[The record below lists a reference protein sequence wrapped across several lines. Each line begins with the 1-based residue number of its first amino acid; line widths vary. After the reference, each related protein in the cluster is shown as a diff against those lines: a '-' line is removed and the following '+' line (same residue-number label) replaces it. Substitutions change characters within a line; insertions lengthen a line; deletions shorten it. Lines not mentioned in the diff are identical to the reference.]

1 MVEQTKQA
9 FKLDAEGRRRR
20 TVGEDYEERSREAGK
35 QVVETVAG
43 MLPGVGTAMTVEE
56 IREELQREDPNYRK
70 IALLGGAELIGL
82 IPGLGTAAKAGLRKV
97 ADKVGAGKIV
107 EALDAPKPKPE
118 STMIEEPKIISFTKK
133 KEDKELKDFNK
144 NLISSISEQASK
156 QAKLV
161 GELQEAGIYGD
172 YQKGVRVQS
181 QNYKGEALPPYT
193 ITGLSLTKVKLNNS
207 NLKRTEDRLK
217 IKFEYIEKDGDY
229 YLPMLNVEQTDGTKS
244 QVYLDA
250 LKQRNTPVM
259 GGPKDIVKKT
269 PFEKTGHTESVYHYT
284 TARKGT
290 PKEDVLDT
298 RQSMNY
304 GDMFDGI
311 GVHVGT
317 ARAAEER
324 GTEVAKSI
332 LESRGYYGDV
342 DMNDPY
348 LGKFMSE
355 NPDIEV
361 GSVIPLKANLS
372 KPLQGEEFGL
382 GYKEGDRLI
391 PPSENQVRNFL
402 NVERASLLSEMYKE
416 LDRIPTDREVIDR
429 IRQNLIDDGYTHIPY
444 TNELEDVGSTSFIVL
459 DPKYLRSTS
468 AKFDPKDKDKA
479 GLGLNKGGTV
489 MNKQMEMAFM
499 QQGGLKDDGMRK
511 DPVSGNEVPS
521 GSMAK
526 EVRDDIPAQLSE
538 GEYVVP
544 ADVVRFFGVKHF
556 EDLRNKAKDGLN
568 KMDKD
573 GRIGGEPVPVGG
585 PKAGPMGR
593 QMAMGG
599 DLTPEELQEIKKMAE
614 GGMVQ
619 MSDPYQQ
626 QQSMY
631 QQPRAMQSG
640 GITGEFVT
648 STGPASPQRPIYT
661 GEFSYEKP
669 GAGAYQPP
677 AGTQQTQQTP
687 VTLYGPNG
695 EVITLMLPKDQVRY
709 NELIAQG
716 YTTTAPTVVTP
727 QPRDDD
733 DDDDV
738 GGEED
743 NPTWMDKYDYTNFD
757 NLAQQ
762 TSAALDGPTTMLG
775 SAAEFV
781 FGGGVL
787 GKLAKA
793 SNAAQVAANIA
804 ILKAQ
809 GQEVK
814 GLTDKFNNYVNDNNL
829 GELKNFIT
837 GSRLAKQINTT
848 QVDAGL
854 FKDSTDVFG
863 NKIFKTEEEFNKQ
876 MQKNAGE
883 NYKYDPT
890 ITTPV
895 DHDDDDSTPPIN
907 VSGGYKRTGSLAP
920 TAEEI
925 GSIRPGPRP
934 LVTKPTLTATEKY
947 ERDQARESAS
957 SSRIDDQRREQR
969 IRDIV
974 SGAIQP
980 KNIDE
985 KREFDNVISAAATS
999 VRSVSTSI

>member
-43 MLPGVGTAMTVEE
+43 MLPGVGTAMTAEE
-56 IREELQREDPNYRK
+56 IRKELQKEDPNYRK

-97 ADKVGAGKIV
+97 ADKVGADKIV

-118 STMIEEPKIISFTKK
+118 STII
-133 KEDKELKDFNK
+133 D
-144 NLISSISEQASK
+144 
-156 QAKLV
+156 
-161 GELQEAGIYGD
+161 
-172 YQKGVRVQS
+172 
-181 QNYKGEALPPYT
+181 
-193 ITGLSLTKVKLNNS
+193 
-207 NLKRTEDRLK
+207 
-217 IKFEYIEKDGDY
+217 
-229 YLPMLNVEQTDGTKS
+229 
-244 QVYLDA
+244 
-250 LKQRNTPVM
+250 
-259 GGPKDIVKKT
+259 GPKDTVKKA
-269 PFEKTGHTESVYHYT
+269 PFEMTGHTESVYHYT

-677 AGTQQTQQTP
+677 AGTQQTQQTT

-695 EVITLMLPKDQVRY
+695 ETVTLTLPRDQVRY
-709 NELIAQG
+709 DQLMAQG
-716 YTTTAPTVVTP
+716 YTTTAPTVAPTQQTIRGNDDSGRPPPPTSKPWYEVTDFTSGEEGGKASAEGYFGKPTDFGAGLVGLAGAAIGGIPGAVAGKYGVQVSNLASARAEVVIRTAMGDTTGANALQAAINAELKASSGLGLADKAIDAVFGSDGDMKVIDALVAAGIEVDRSLRDDDLDKFMEDLRKNRSSVTKLQNKFGDKTVTP
-727 QPRDDD
+727 TASEIKKDTKDTDVEVQRPTVTTAPRREPRDDD
-733 DDDDV
+733 YSASDMMRDMQSRQTQAASV
-738 GGEED
+738 AESEGVSA
-743 NPTWMDKYDYTNFD
+743 PT
-757 NLAQQ
+757 
-762 TSAALDGPTTMLG
+762 
-775 SAAEFV
+775 
-781 FGGGVL
+781 
-787 GKLAKA
+787 
-793 SNAAQVAANIA
+793 
-804 ILKAQ
+804 
-809 GQEVK
+809 
-814 GLTDKFNNYVNDNNL
+814 
-829 GELKNFIT
+829 
-837 GSRLAKQINTT
+837 
-848 QVDAGL
+848 
-854 FKDSTDVFG
+854 
-863 NKIFKTEEEFNKQ
+863 
-876 MQKNAGE
+876 
-883 NYKYDPT
+883 
-890 ITTPV
+890 
-895 DHDDDDSTPPIN
+895 
-907 VSGGYKRTGSLAP
+907 SGGA
-920 TAEEI
+920 
-925 GSIRPGPRP
+925 
-934 LVTKPTLTATEKY
+934 
-947 ERDQARESAS
+947 
-957 SSRIDDQRREQR
+957 
-969 IRDIV
+969 
-974 SGAIQP
+974 
-980 KNIDE
+980 
-985 KREFDNVISAAATS
+985 
-999 VRSVSTSI
+999 RSVSTPTGNVETYASTVERGGGFNKGGLMQKKKKK